1 MDALQFEIARFLAS
15 KAKAKQRTTYQ
26 EQADAIGWPHP
37 TGRGLGKNLYAVLHY
52 FHDKRLPP
60 LTTILVRKGQR
71 YPDDD
76 ALEYIREAIGAVD
89 IADAQES
96 VFQFD
101 WGSIQ
106 ELRAVADDLP
116 GGQTIWRSS
125 FRKQVDPGDTCSNAF
140 LLKFNGE
147 LHGPGGVSR
156 PVDPRDWDD
165 QVLSMPWD
173 SPRASSWTDKSPG
186 PQVVSGDILYLWA
199 HEDEAFGSGL
209 GLTGVAKTKD
219 AHLKDGVL
227 EILLAELALL
237 KNPFGF
243 RSLGGIGWNSTV
255 LDRINEDRSPRA
267 WAMKPDEQAEVDELI
282 LSYGSRKSEAISSVE
297 LQHLSPLERALSD
310 DREAVLAAEQERN
323 TATIKARPEQQKFR
337 EAAMLHHDGR
347 CVMTGF
353 TLPTV
358 LEAAHVIPHTGNPAF
373 EVPENSLI
381 LRRDV
386 HSLFDAGMISI
397 NPKSGLIVV
406 SSELKATAYR
416 KLDGKS
422 VDHKLASESLAYQFR
437 RFKKANQ

>member
-1 MDALQFEIARFLAS
+1 MNALQLEIARFLAW
-15 KAKAKQRTTYQ
+15 KAIAKKRTTYQ
-26 EQADAIGWPHP
+26 ELAEAIGWPHP

-52 FHDKRLPP
+52 MRDKQLPP
-60 LTTILVRKGQR
+60 LTTILVRKGHR

-76 ALEYIREAIGAVD
+76 ALDYIREAIGAVD
-89 IADAQES
+89 IANAQEN
-96 VFQFD
+96 VFQYD

-116 GGQTIWRSS
+116 GGRAIWRSS
-125 FRKQVDPGDTCSNAF
+125 FRKQVDAGDTGSHSF

-156 PVDPRDWDD
+156 PIDPRDWDD

-186 PQVVSGDILYLWA
+186 PQVVAGDVLYLWA

-209 GLTGVAKTKD
+209 GLTGVAKAKD

-237 KNPFGF
+237 KSPFGF
-243 RSLGGIGWNSTV
+243 RSLGATGWNSTV

-267 WAMKPDEQAEVDELI
+267 WAMKPDEQAEFNELI
-282 LSYGSRKSEAISSVE
+282 LSYGSRKSDAISSLE
-297 LQHLSPLERALSD
+297 LQYLSPLDRALFD
-310 DREAVLAAEQERN
+310 DREAVLVAEEERK
-323 TATIKARPEQQKFR
+323 TTTVKARPEQQKFR
-337 EAAMLHHDGR
+337 EAAMLRHGGR
-347 CVMTGF
+347 CVVTGF

-386 HSLFDAGMISI
+386 HSLFDAGMIAI

-422 VDHKLASESLAYQFR
+422 VMHKLAPESLAYQFR
-437 RFKKANQ
+437 RFKKSNR

>member
-1 MDALQFEIARFLAS
+1 MNALQFEIARYLAS
-15 KAKAKQRTTYQ
+15 KAKTKQRTTYQ
-26 EQADAIGWPHP
+26 ELADAIGWPHP

-60 LTTILVRKGQR
+60 LTTILVRKGHR

-76 ALEYIREAIGAVD
+76 ALDYIREAIGAVD

-125 FRKQVDPGDTCSNAF
+125 FRKQVDAGDTGSNAF

-173 SPRASSWTDKSPG
+173 SPRASSWTDRSPG
-186 PQVVSGDILYLWA
+186 PQVVAGDVLYLWA

-209 GLTGVAKTKD
+209 GLTGVAKAKD
-219 AHLKDGVL
+219 VHLRDGVL
-227 EILLAELALL
+227 KILLAELALL

-243 RSLGGIGWNSTV
+243 RSLGASGWSSTV

-267 WAMKPDEQAEVDELI
+267 WAMKSDERVEVDELI
-282 LSYGSRKSEAISSVE
+282 LSYGSRKSDAISSVE
-297 LQHLSPLERALSD
+297 LQHLSPLGRALSD
-310 DREAVLAAEQERN
+310 DLEVVLAAEQERKTT
-323 TATIKARPEQQKFR
+323 TAKARPEQQKFR
-337 EAAMLHHDGR
+337 EAAMLRHGGR
-347 CVMTGF
+347 CVVTGF

-386 HSLFDAGMISI
+386 HSLFDVGMIAI
-397 NPKSGLIVV
+397 NPKSGKIVL
-406 SSELKATAYR
+406 S
-416 KLDGKS
+416 
-422 VDHKLASESLAYQFR
+422 
-437 RFKKANQ
+437 